1 MINNRLRELR
11 QKRRLTLRELA
22 EKTNLNNGNLSRMER
37 GLLGI
42 PSDTAVMLANFF
54 GVTVGY
60 ILGSE
65 EQTQPN
71 IKSAKKIPIYSQI
84 RVDHGGNILMQD
96 EFIQDYLLVPE
107 SVDESDSVSITAND
121 DSMKNSGI
129 MSGDILL
136 ISKKGLVENNSIV
149 AVAAIGGGAAVVRK
163 HVILENKILLVS
175 DWGIE
180 TKDNNHIILG
190 KVIGFYRVF

>member
-96 EFIQDYLLVPE
+96 EFIQDYLLIPE

-180 TKDNNHIILG
+180 TKDNNHFIIG